1 MRNGQN
7 GNLDVKIFGRGGD
20 GPVSRAAGGDAAAM
34 KSLYDAHVRY
44 LTAVCLRYVPSEDE
58 AKDVLQEAFI
68 KIFSSLGTFRG
79 DEKALR
85 PWMRRIVVN
94 ESLMY
99 LRSRKKDPLV
109 FGEDSIP
116 DSLPDLEPEPE
127 DIPPDVLQEMI
138 RKLPDGYRTI
148 FNLHVFE
155 QKSHAEVARM
165 LGIRENSSTS
175 QFYRARNLLASMI
188 RDYRN
193 AQRLE
198 R

>member
-79 DEKALR
+79 D
-85 PWMRRIVVN
+85 
-94 ESLMY
+94 
-99 LRSRKKDPLV
+99 
-109 FGEDSIP
+109 
-116 DSLPDLEPEPE
+116 
-127 DIPPDVLQEMI
+127 
-138 RKLPDGYRTI
+138 
-148 FNLHVFE
+148 
-155 QKSHAEVARM
+155 
-165 LGIRENSSTS
+165 
-175 QFYRARNLLASMI
+175 
-188 RDYRN
+188 
-193 AQRLE
+193 
-198 R
+198 

>member
-1 MRNGQN
+1 
-7 GNLDVKIFGRGGD
+7 
-20 GPVSRAAGGDAAAM
+20 M

-44 LTAVCLRYVPSEDE
+44 LTAVCLRYIPSEDE

-155 QKSHAEVARM
+155 QKSHAEIAGM